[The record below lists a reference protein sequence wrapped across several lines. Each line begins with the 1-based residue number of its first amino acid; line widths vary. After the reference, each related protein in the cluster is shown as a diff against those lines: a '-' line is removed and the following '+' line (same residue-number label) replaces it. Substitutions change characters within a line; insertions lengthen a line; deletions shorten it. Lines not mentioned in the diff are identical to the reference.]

1 MDLLVRIAE
10 AIGARNVLTGDDCT
24 PYSQDW
30 TGRYKSHP
38 VAVIR
43 PGATDE
49 VAACVKLAAEAGVPI
64 VPIAGNTGLNGGAFA
79 EGQLLL
85 SLDRMTAIRKIAPDA
100 RIAVVEAGVIL
111 GQLHDAAEAQDM
123 VFPMTFGAR
132 GSCRIG
138 GMLSTN
144 AGGSNV
150 VRYGNSRDLCLGL
163 EVVLADG
170 RVLDLMSELRKD
182 NTGYDLKDMF
192 IGAEGTLGIVTAAVL
207 KLFPK
212 PKAYATAMLA
222 VSNLDA
228 ALALLNQLQEATA
241 GSVEAFEYMP
251 ADYIDIY
258 VNHVEGVR
266 PPFHQSYAHNILLEI
281 GATAPRDSIPAD
293 DGSIPVQSYLEDV
306 LAGMIEAGSA
316 LDAVVARTEAQ
327 RRAMWDIRERAGE
340 LTFVSGA
347 AVITD
352 VAVPLDK
359 VGAFLAEAERRL
371 ESIVPGNRDI
381 TVAHL
386 GDGNVHYAIE
396 TPSNDPETLEA
407 VMETIEDLT
416 RELGGS
422 FSAEHGIGLSKR
434 GSMARRK
441 DPLAL
446 EIMGRMK
453 QALDPLNIMNPGKV
467 LP

>member
-1 MDLLVRIAE
+1 M
-10 AIGARNVLTGDDCT
+10 
-24 PYSQDW
+24 
-30 TGRYKSHP
+30 
-38 VAVIR
+38 IR
-43 PGATDE
+43 PGSTDE
-49 VAACVKLAAEAGVPI
+49 VAACVKLAAEAGVAI
-64 VPIAGNTGLNGGAFA
+64 VPISGNTGLNGGAHA
-79 EGQLLL
+79 DGQLLL
-85 SLDRMTAIRKIAPDA
+85 SLDRMNAIRKINPAA

-111 GQLHDAAEAQDM
+111 GQLHDAADAQDM

-150 VRYGNSRDLCLGL
+150 LRYGNSRDLCLGV

-182 NTGYDLKDMF
+182 NTGYDLRDLF

-212 PKAYATAMLA
+212 PRAYATAMLA
-222 VSNLDA
+222 AQDLDA
-228 ALALLNQLQEATA
+228 ALELLNQLQEATG

-251 ADYIDIY
+251 ADYIEAYLD
-258 VNHVEGVR
+258 HVEGSR
-266 PPFHQSYAHNILLEI
+266 PPFEQSHAHTILVEI
-281 GATAPRDSIPAD
+281 AATSPRDAAPGD
-293 DGSIPVQSYLEDV
+293 DGAIPVQSYLEEV
-306 LAGMIEAGSA
+306 LANMIGTGRA

-327 RRAMWDIRERAGE
+327 RRTMWDIRERAGE
-340 LTFVSGA
+340 LTFAAGP

-359 VGAFLAEAERRL
+359 VGIFLAEAERRIEAVL
-371 ESIVPGNRDI
+371 PGARDI

-386 GDGNVHYAIE
+386 GDGNVHYAVQ
-396 TPSNDPETLEA
+396 TPSNDKATMEA
-407 VMETIEDLT
+407 LLETIEDITL
-416 RELGGS
+416 ELGGS
-422 FSAEHGIGLSKR
+422 FSAEHGIGLSKK

-446 EIMGRMK
+446 EIMGRVK
-453 QALDPLNIMNPGKV
+453 QTLDPQNILNPGKV